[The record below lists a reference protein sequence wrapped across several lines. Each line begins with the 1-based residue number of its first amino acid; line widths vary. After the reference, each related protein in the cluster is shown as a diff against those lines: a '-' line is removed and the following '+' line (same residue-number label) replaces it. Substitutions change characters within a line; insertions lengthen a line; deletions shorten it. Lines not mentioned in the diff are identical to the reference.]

1 MEEAEFLSDRI
12 GVITEGQ
19 VRAIGTSVYLKKQF
33 CDFVVVEFF
42 FDNIND
48 HFVQKFLAEFG
59 GEIVYK
65 FGGLIKIK
73 ISSEGILYSKILSFI
88 ENHADA
94 NMKNWSVKKGNLEDV
109 FNYIDKNYSS
119 NNTN

>member
-42 FDNIND
+42 FDNINEQ
-48 HFVQKFLAEFG
+48 FVQNFLNEFN
-59 GEIVYK
+59 GEIIYK
-65 FGGLIKIK
+65 FESLIKIK
-73 ISSEGILYSKILSFI
+73 VSTEGILYSKILGFI
-88 ENHADA
+88 ENHADM

-109 FNYIDKNYSS
+109 FNYIDKNYSA
-119 NNTN
+119 NNS